1 MGKNMRGIGTVYTY
15 DYKLRNPKTRNVGFG
30 YYDPNKVFFKEDPNG
45 YVMVDG
51 KLVSLTDTK
60 VDPSPVDPYTYEQI
74 GDKVYK
80 TIKVGNSI
88 WMAENLD
95 FKWEGLNI
103 GSDKVFDSDQAACYI
118 NDDETTW
125 GWNGRK
131 CGLMYNEK
139 ARIEIED
146 HIEGWHIPT
155 SEDRQEL
162 YDLIYSEEL
171 DKREVYKIVPPNS
184 EVPWGDYTNEFP
196 DANETL
202 LSFLPVGAYHY
213 DTLEYLGQAA
223 HIVQEDSYEG
233 LDDELVK
240 YTTVYDIY
248 FPGTPDGDELGW
260 VDPGWGTWNEGAV
273 EIRLVKDK

>member
-30 YYDPNKVFFKEDPNG
+30 YYDPSKVFYKEDPNG

-51 KLVSLTDTK
+51 VLVSLTDK
-60 VDPSPVDPYTYEQI
+60 PSSPSPVDPYTYEQI

-95 FKWEGLNI
+95 FKWDGLYI
-103 GSDKVFDSDQAACYI
+103 GSDKVFDEDPAACYLE
-118 NDDETTW
+118 DDETTW

-131 CGLMYNEK
+131 CGLMYNAA

-162 YDLIYSEEL
+162 YDLLYSEEL
-171 DKREVYKIVPPNS
+171 GNKEVYKIVPPNS

-196 DANETL
+196 EANETL

-213 DTLEYLGQAA
+213 DDLEYLGQAA
-223 HIVQEDSYEG
+223 HIVQEDSYWG
-233 LDDELVK
+233 GK
-240 YTTVYDIY
+240 YTSIYDIY
-248 FPGTPDGDELGW
+248 FPGTPDGGEVGYM
-260 VDPGWGTWNEGAV
+260 DPGGGTWEEGAV
-273 EIRLVKDK
+273 EVRLVKDV